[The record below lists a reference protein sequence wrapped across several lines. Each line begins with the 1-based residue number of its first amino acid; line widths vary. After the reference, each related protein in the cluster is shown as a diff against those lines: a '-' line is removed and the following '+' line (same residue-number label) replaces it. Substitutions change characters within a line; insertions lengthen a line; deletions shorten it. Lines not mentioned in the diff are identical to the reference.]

1 MTAEPRPTTRSSE
14 TDMPVGLF
22 DWIDFSRPDRLS
34 ALYEQR
40 LKLLEY
46 ADAAGFYCYH
56 LAEHHLTPLGGAPSP
71 SLFLAA
77 ATQRTRHIRLGALV
91 YILPLYNPIRLAEE
105 ICMLDHLSRGRL
117 VFGTGR
123 GASPHELRGLGIEHE
138 EAQPVYDEAF
148 DILIRALGGS
158 LAATAGE
165 HFDLPPMDVSI
176 RPYQRPYP
184 PFWYP
189 AGHPETMRRL
199 GQQAINTVTFGG
211 RLPAIREVRDSYFEA
226 LEENHNDPTRL
237 NAHEPDP
244 KFGLVRQ
251 LYVAESQEQAERE
264 ARVAYEQHRACFT
277 YLWERLGGAERFQPE
292 SDFDTAIDH
301 ARLIVGT
308 PEHVRERVQE
318 HLHATAANYFVANF
332 SFGDMAD
339 EQVMR
344 SIGLFTEQIMPSLKR
359 AP

>member
-1 MTAEPRPTTRSSE
+1 M
-14 TDMPVGLF
+14 
-22 DWIDFSRPDRLS
+22 
-34 ALYEQR
+34 YEQR

-71 SLFLAA
+71 GLFLAA
-77 ATQRTRHIRLGALV
+77 ATQRTRQLRLGALV
-91 YILPLYNPIRLAEE
+91 YILPLYHPIRLAEE

-117 VFGTGR
+117 VVGTGR
-123 GASPHELRGLGIEHE
+123 GASPHELAGFGV
-138 EAQPVYDEAF
+138 AYDEAQSSYDEVF
-148 DILIRALGGS
+148 DLLRRALTS
-158 LAATAGE
+158 NMTATNGRRYS
-165 HFDLPPMDVSI
+165 LPPIDVSI
-176 RPYQRPYP
+176 RPFQQPYP

-189 AGHPETMRRL
+189 AGRPETIRHL

-211 RLPAIREVRDSYFEA
+211 RLHAIREVRDIYFEA
-226 LEENHNDPTRL
+226 LEQNRNDPARL

-251 LYVAESQEQAERE
+251 LYIAESQAQAERE
-264 ARVAYEQHRACFT
+264 ARIAYQQHRACFT
-277 YLWERLGGAERFQPE
+277 YLWERLGGDERFRPE

-308 PEHVRERVQE
+308 PELVRERVQE
-318 HLHATAANYFVANF
+318 HLEVSSANYFVANF
-332 SFGDMAD
+332 SFGDMTD

-344 SIGLFTEQIMPSLKR
+344 SMGLFTEQIRPSLKR
-359 AP
+359 AVS